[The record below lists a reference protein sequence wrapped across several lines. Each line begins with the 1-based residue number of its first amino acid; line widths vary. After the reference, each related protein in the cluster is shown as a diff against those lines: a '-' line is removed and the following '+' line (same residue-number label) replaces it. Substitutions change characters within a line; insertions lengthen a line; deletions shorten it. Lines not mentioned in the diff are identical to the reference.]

1 LGRLSLAAAVIWYI
15 LGVALLALLARFSV
29 APHYRAPATLL
40 TATALLAIL
49 LAVAALAVLP
59 PNRAG
64 PKLEIEAPQPRAVF
78 LTTCIASLVWH
89 TMLVVLWRI
98 LPALSRWP
106 LVLVPMLGSIIVVV
120 AIVWLLR
127 YWARARGWNDRDRL
141 ALASGALVSHN
152 LIGSAILA
160 HTAAD
165 RIGTFVL
172 GLVTIVLL
180 FLFSLRVRDRVIGSG
195 LEPGPGKG

>member
-1 LGRLSLAAAVIWYI
+1 LATFV
-15 LGVALLALLARFSV
+15 V
-29 APHYRAPATLL
+29 
-40 TATALLAIL
+40 
-49 LAVAALAVLP
+49 
-59 PNRAG
+59 
-64 PKLEIEAPQPRAVF
+64 
-78 LTTCIASLVWH
+78 SLVWH

-98 LPALSRWP
+98 LPALSLWP

-120 AIVWLLR
+120 TVFWLLR
-127 YWARARGWNDRDRL
+127 YWARARGWNDRHRL

-152 LIGSAILA
+152 LIGSAILT

-165 RIGTFVL
+165 RIGAFVL